1 MKSLKKTKVAKNQCV
16 PVKIHTSKWKIRCK
30 SVKKE
35 KQNSTQK
42 PKKKFNARY
51 NLRRKAAHLS
61 INTEKGGCVPAEFKS
76 PERDGGD
83 NRTNT
88 ELVNS

>member
-51 NLRRKAAHLS
+51 NLRRKATYPS
-61 INTEKGGCVPAEFKS
+61 INTDKDEGRQV
-76 PERDGGD
+76 GD
-83 NRTNT
+83 NRINT
-88 ELVNS
+88 ELVNLQI